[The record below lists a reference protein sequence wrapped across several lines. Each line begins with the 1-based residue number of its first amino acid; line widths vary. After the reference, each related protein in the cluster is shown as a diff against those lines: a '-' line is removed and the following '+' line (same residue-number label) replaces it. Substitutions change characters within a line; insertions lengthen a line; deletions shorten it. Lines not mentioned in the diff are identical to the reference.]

1 MKKIINIL
9 LNKNKYTKPYII
21 AEAGVNHENSMDNC
35 KKMISEVASAGGDAI
50 KFQAYKAENL
60 ASINSPA
67 YWDTSLEKT
76 KNQYLLFKKHDKFWK
91 KEFELIHKEC
101 QKKNIEFLCTPFDF
115 ESATFLNDLV
125 PAFKISSSD
134 INNIPFIEFI
144 CDFQK
149 PIIIST
155 GASTKIEIDKI
166 VKLITSKKINFSL
179 LHCVLNYPTLD
190 KDANLLRIKEIM
202 NKYPQATV
210 GYSDHTMPNNME
222 NILYAWLL
230 GASIIEKH
238 YTFDKQLP
246 GNDHYHS
253 MNFSDLKLFINKV
266 DAITNI
272 LGDGEINSG
281 NNEKISRLN
290 ARRSII
296 LSQDLL
302 KGALITKNDI
312 SYKRPGHG
320 ISPSETNSVINKK
333 INKNKNKDDIL
344 FWEDIENE

>member
-1 MKKIINIL
+1 MKKITDIL
-9 LNKNKYTKPYII
+9 VNKKKYIKPYII

-35 KKMISEVASAGGDAI
+35 KKMISEVANAGGDAI

-60 ASINSPA
+60 ASVNSPA

-91 KEFELIHKEC
+91 NEFETIYEEC
-101 QKKNIEFLCTPFDF
+101 QKQNIEFLCTPFDF
-115 ESATFLNDLV
+115 ESAKFLNDLV

-134 INNIPFIEFI
+134 VNNIPFIEYI
-144 CDFQK
+144 CEFKK

-155 GASTKIEIDKI
+155 GASNKKEIDEV
-166 VKLITSKKINFSL
+166 VKLLKLKEIDFSL

-190 KDANLLRIKEIM
+190 KDANLSRINNLMYE
-202 NKYPQATV
+202 YPDAV
-210 GYSDHTMPNNME
+210 IGYSDHTMPDKME

-230 GASIIEKH
+230 GATIIEKH
-238 YTFDKQLP
+238 YTFDKQLK

-253 MNFSDLKLFINKV
+253 MNFTDLKLFISKV
-266 DAITNI
+266 ELISKI
-272 LGDGEINSG
+272 LGNGEINSG
-281 NNEKISRLN
+281 NNENLSRLN

-296 LSQDLL
+296 LSQNLL
-302 KGALITKNDI
+302 KGASITKNDI

-320 ISPSETNSVINKK
+320 ISPNEINNVINKK
-333 INKNKNKDDIL
+333 INKDKNKDDIL
-344 FWEDIENE
+344 FWEDLENE